1 MFEAGCS
8 LFHAQCRSTCSLF
21 HTQCRST
28 SNSCAL
34 TAVPRHGAH
43 AASQHAPQPEPRRRL
58 RPPPMYMRAQHSESV
73 ISWRSAASPDPPWF
87 PPRCPCTA
95 WEVGAMAGEGS
106 CLRLPDSELSR
117 IMRSNLHKH
126 VRENSW
132 VKSEESGI
140 GKLRVLGR
148 RSSPWGGLG
157 VGSGGASFKNDP
169 LDGIGRTCR
178 PQNRPQLGG

>member
-1 MFEAGCS
+1 
-8 LFHAQCRSTCSLF
+8 
-21 HTQCRST
+21 
-28 SNSCAL
+28 
-34 TAVPRHGAH
+34 
-43 AASQHAPQPEPRRRL
+43 
-58 RPPPMYMRAQHSESV
+58 
-73 ISWRSAASPDPPWF
+73 
-87 PPRCPCTA
+87 
-95 WEVGAMAGEGS
+95 MAGEGS

-140 GKLRVLGR
+140 GKLRALGR
-148 RSSPWGGLG
+148 RLSPWGE
-157 VGSGGASFKNDP
+157 SGCASFKNGP